1 MYIALL
7 INFKLLRRKR
17 EERRGDD
24 GEWFFVTRNIEVK
37 EKINPSTRMIITMM
51 TIIWWWW
58 WSAFPDGGLF
68 ARAFTL
74 RTPYWNLYD
83 SQFHRCLQIFP
94 RIFVYIPRSIRFSPS
109 CISNL
114 LRRIVNWLLFLM
126 KKGKKNRLTENY
138 FSIVFQECSRNEDE
152 FFFLFFFSDRT
163 SEAKFV
169 AAGTERSNQSWLPSS
184 MMMNGRR

>member
-51 TIIWWWW
+51 TITMMMISLSRWR
-58 WSAFPDGGLF
+58 

-169 AAGTERSNQSWLPSS
+169 AAGTERSNQS
-184 MMMNGRR
+184 